1 MNDLIGGE
9 ELIGGDCERKQ
20 SSAAATAVN
29 HKFTLQERI
38 ELIKIFYSGKS
49 LKQTARVF
57 AERHPDCDHLPTSSG
72 ITRLVR
78 KFETTGSVLDK
89 RIPGRPKTSRVQLT
103 TKQSELSAC
112 EYPGC
117 QYVSNKKCM
126 ARHKLVHKT
135 ERNFVCDWPDCDK
148 RFKSSLSLKNHLRI
162 HYDDKRYACNWP
174 GCQYRCVDSGNIR
187 KHKKIHEKQFRGLL
201 KTSDF
206 QNKTDLK
213 MKSDGSSEE
222 KEDNSIDF

>member
-1 MNDLIGGE
+1 MNE
-9 ELIGGDCERKQ
+9 EEIIEDKR
-20 SSAAATAVN
+20 VN

-49 LKQTARVF
+49 LKQTVRVF
-57 AERHPDCDHLPTSSG
+57 AERHPDCPHMPTSSG

-89 RIPGRPKTSRVQLT
+89 RIPGRPKTSRGVQLGV
-103 TKQSELSAC
+103 QQPELVAC
-112 EYPGC
+112 AWPGC
-117 QYVSNKKCM
+117 SYMSNKKCL

-135 ERNFVCDWPDCDK
+135 ERDYLCPWVGCDK
-148 RFKSSLSLKNHLRI
+148 GFKSSLSLKNHLRI
-162 HYDDKRYACNWP
+162 HNEDKRYACNWP

-201 KTSDF
+201 KTSDV
-206 QNKTDLK
+206 QNKTQMKNIKTDLL
-213 MKSDGSSEE
+213 SDN
-222 KEDNSIDF
+222 DYTSITFE